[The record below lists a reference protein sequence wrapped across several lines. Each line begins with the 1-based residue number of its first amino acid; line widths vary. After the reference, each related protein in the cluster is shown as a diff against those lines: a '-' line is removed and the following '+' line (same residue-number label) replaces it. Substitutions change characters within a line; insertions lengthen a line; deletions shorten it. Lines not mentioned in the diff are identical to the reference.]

1 MRFSHPD
8 LPGRSVRLAY
18 CLNLHPADTL
28 AGLLEG
34 LRTITLPLRERI
46 APGRT
51 FGVGMY
57 APAALAAELA
67 RGEAW
72 QPLKAFLDE
81 HDLDPFTWN
90 AFPYGGFGAE
100 GLKARVFEPTWA
112 DTTRASFTEDVAR
125 LSGHLARPQLK
136 FVPHSKQA
144 GEHLSISTHTGWHS
158 SLAPAAVEQ
167 RQAASRLQKAATLMH
182 MREMVGGPL
191 TVLALEPEPR
201 ANCNDTLEL
210 VALRDSLQ
218 LSWGLNWT
226 LGTCLDA
233 CHAAVEFEDPVES
246 FLRATELRAPLGK
259 LQFTSAL
266 ALRPARKSDLEA
278 LLALDE
284 PRYLHQVTARAA
296 DGTLLRCGDLPELR
310 AALDGPEGERWWR
323 GAELRCHFHVPV
335 DLAQLAGGALGTT
348 REHADATLAAA
359 LAHPERW
366 GSDDLH
372 VEIETYTWD
381 ILPRAARGPGEL
393 VDGLA
398 REYAHVL
405 GRLAAAGWTP
415 A

>member
-57 APAALAAELA
+57 APAALAEELA
-67 RGEAW
+67 RDDAW
-72 QPLKAFLDE
+72 RPLKAFLE
-81 HDLDPFTWN
+81 EFDLDPFTWN
-90 AFPYGGFGAE
+90 AFPFGGFGAD

-112 DTTRASFTEDVAR
+112 DPERTFYTQRVEKLAG
-125 LSGHLARPQLK
+125 LLARHP
-136 FVPHSKQA
+136 A
-144 GEHLSISTHTGWHS
+144 EGEHLSISTHTGWHS
-158 SLAPAAVEQ
+158 SSPVGEESATKAVRQLRYVDLLLAQ
-167 RQAASRLQKAATLMH
+167 RNGTEGARI
-182 MREMVGGPL
+182 
-191 TVLALEPEPR
+191 VLSLEPEPR
-201 ANCNDTLEL
+201 ANVNDTREL
-210 VALRDSLQ
+210 LPLYHGRLRPLHQPS
-218 LSWGLNWT
+218 G
-226 LGTCLDA
+226 LGTCLDT
-233 CHAAVEFEDPVES
+233 CHAAVEFEHAAES
-246 FLRATELRAPLGK
+246 FERATEIGTPLGK

-266 ALRPARKSDLEA
+266 ALRPERKSDVDA

>member
-57 APAALAAELA
+57 APAALAEELA
-67 RGEAW
+67 RDDAW
-72 QPLKAFLDE
+72 RPLKAFLE
-81 HDLDPFTWN
+81 EFDLDPFTWN
-90 AFPYGGFGAE
+90 AFPFGGFGAD

-112 DTTRASFTEDVAR
+112 DPERTFYTQRVAK
-125 LSGHLARPQLK
+125 LAGLLARHP
-136 FVPHSKQA
+136 A
-144 GEHLSISTHTGWHS
+144 EGEHLSISTHTGWHS
-158 SLAPAAVEQ
+158 SSPVGEESATKAVRQLRYVDLLLAQ
-167 RQAASRLQKAATLMH
+167 RNGTEGARI
-182 MREMVGGPL
+182 
-191 TVLALEPEPR
+191 VLSLEPEPR
-201 ANCNDTLEL
+201 ANVNDTREL
-210 VALRDSLQ
+210 LPLYHGRLRPLHQPS
-218 LSWGLNWT
+218 G
-226 LGTCLDA
+226 LGTCLDT
-233 CHAAVEFEDPVES
+233 CHAAVEFEHAAES
-246 FLRATELRAPLGK
+246 FERATEIGTPLGK

-266 ALRPARKSDLEA
+266 ALRPERKSDVDA

>member
-57 APAALAAELA
+57 APAALAEELA
-67 RGEAW
+67 RDDAW
-72 QPLKAFLDE
+72 RPLKAFLE
-81 HDLDPFTWN
+81 EFDLDPFTWN
-90 AFPYGGFGAE
+90 AFPFGGFGAD

-112 DTTRASFTEDVAR
+112 DPERTFYTQRVAK
-125 LSGHLARPQLK
+125 LAGLLARHP
-136 FVPHSKQA
+136 A
-144 GEHLSISTHTGWHS
+144 EGEHLSISTHTGWHS
-158 SLAPAAVEQ
+158 SSPVGEESATKAVRQLRYVDLLLAQ
-167 RQAASRLQKAATLMH
+167 RNGTEGARI
-182 MREMVGGPL
+182 
-191 TVLALEPEPR
+191 VLSLEPEPR
-201 ANCNDTLEL
+201 ANVNDTREL
-210 VALRDSLQ
+210 LPLYHGRLRPLHQPS
-218 LSWGLNWT
+218 G
-226 LGTCLDA
+226 LGTCLDT
-233 CHAAVEFEDPVES
+233 CHAAVEFEHAAES
-246 FLRATELRAPLGK
+246 FERATEIGTPLGK

-266 ALRPARKSDLEA
+266 ALRPERRSDVDA

-310 AALDGPEGERWWR
+310 AALGGPAGDAWWR

-348 REHADATLAAA
+348 RDHADATLAAA